1 MFSFQDSDREEKNKK
16 KQEFI
21 DAQVQN
27 LTEMDDDDELVDIET
42 FEEGAEK
49 IFALSE
55 QMQHDR

>member
-21 DAQVQN
+21 DAHVQN
-27 LTEMDDDDELVDIET
+27 LTEMDDDELVDIET

>member
-27 LTEMDDDDELVDIET
+27 LTEMDDDELVDIET
-42 FEEGAEK
+42 FEEEAEK
-49 IFALSE
+49 ISALSE